1 MGFLRKVII
10 IFYLLPFLLQN
21 MCESLHV
28 ENCITELSTW
38 MTSET
43 RYLLVQCEYLR
54 SFEYNEK
61 ICNDALSVTFFPIGI
76 AFSSSTWRILVYPGV
91 RWVKFN
97 FCSIFICFKHFP
109 CYLYIFTKQKYSK
122 KLTYTLSFQRDHIV
136 LEPTGSDVVNC
147 VSKGKSQVISDW
159 PNYPV
164 VTLLKFPIIIC
175 IRKLDCP
182 QRRHLWNATYN

>member
-1 MGFLRKVII
+1 
-10 IFYLLPFLLQN
+10 
-21 MCESLHV
+21 
-28 ENCITELSTW
+28 

-109 CYLYIFTKQKYSK
+109 CCLYIFTKQKYSK

-164 VTLLKFPIIIC
+164 VTLLKFPIIILFESWIALKGGIC
-175 IRKLDCP
+175 EMQHIIKSIQMRIKPLQLADSMP
-182 QRRHLWNATYN
+182 Q